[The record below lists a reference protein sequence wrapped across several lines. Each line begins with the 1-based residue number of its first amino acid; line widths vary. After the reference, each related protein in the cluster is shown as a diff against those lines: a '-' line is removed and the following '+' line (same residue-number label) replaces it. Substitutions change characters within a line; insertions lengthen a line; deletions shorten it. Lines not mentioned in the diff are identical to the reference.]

1 MALLDLKTE
10 GHRETIIID
19 GAEFLLTPF
28 ESFSISE
35 QHRLAKDA
43 KRVDHLANNIE
54 SISDEEAKELEKITS
69 DWFHLVKGDI
79 SGDVI
84 DKLLPGMK
92 QEISTA
98 YFLAMAQNIDE
109 QKKELSKN
117 GPEQDFQDSVDS
129 IPESESTT
137 G

>member
-19 GAEFLLTPF
+19 DAEFLLAPF

-54 SISDEEAKELEKITS
+54 SISDEEAKELESITVN
-69 DWFHLVKGDI
+69 WFAMVSGDI
-79 SGDVI
+79 PDDVKE
-84 DKLLPGMK
+84 KLLPGMK

-117 GPEQDFQDSVDS
+117 GQPKDSRRSVG
-129 IPESESTT
+129 STQASKSKN